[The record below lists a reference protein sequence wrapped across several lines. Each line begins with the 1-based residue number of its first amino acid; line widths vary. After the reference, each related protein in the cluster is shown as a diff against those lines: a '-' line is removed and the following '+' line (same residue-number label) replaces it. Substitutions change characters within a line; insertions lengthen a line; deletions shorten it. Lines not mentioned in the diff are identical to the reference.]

1 MSDAIYEFHDSSKT
15 FLSQASLQ
23 QILYLPYCSTAMVT
37 MDTIQPV
44 LNSMAE
50 DATSS
55 SELNQVEGVTE
66 IESLCMNCH
75 DNVSS
80 SSPPHHPKL
89 TKLQGV
95 TRIAITHIPFFKQV
109 LLESFSCDHCG
120 FKNTSVK
127 SAGEIQ
133 EKGTKYTF
141 RVEDENDFQRQI
153 VKGESS
159 VFRIEDIDLE
169 APRGPGQLTNLESIF
184 SKILIDLES
193 DQPVRKKEN
202 PVLHDALDA
211 IIQKLTKMLDGRAF
225 PITVS
230 LDDPSGN
237 SFIEPSPDDKNSKYV
252 RTDFPRTHEQ
262 NVSLGI
268 AVDEDEDKGA
278 NDKVN
283 GEAEEGDDALDG
295 VDIVDGQI
303 YEIPAEC
310 PACAKACTV
319 NMKKVQVPHFK
330 EVIIMATVCEHC
342 GYRTNDVKTGGEIPE
357 KGQRITLWVE
367 RVEDLSR
374 DILKSETCALKSPE
388 LGLEVQPGT
397 LGGRFTTVEGLLTQ
411 IRDQL
416 YGQIFDI
423 GEERVEGLTGGDS
436 MTATT
441 KEKWNSFF
449 GKLNNAIRCEMRF
462 SITLEDPLAS
472 SYVGP
477 CGKDVEEDPQIT
489 KQDYERTA
497 EEMEDLGLNDM
508 KTENYEADG
517 GNDNQ
522 KTVSE
527 I

>member
-1 MSDAIYEFHDSSKT
+1 MTANIH
-15 FLSQASLQ
+15 
-23 QILYLPYCSTAMVT
+23 PVPNST
-37 MDTIQPV
+37 
-44 LNSMAE
+44 AE
-50 DATSS
+50 DAISS
-55 SELNQVEGVTE
+55 SGLNQVEGVTE

-80 SSPPHHPKL
+80 SSPLYYPKL
-89 TKLQGV
+89 IKFQGV
-95 TRIAITHIPFFKQV
+95 TRIAIIHIPFFKQV

-141 RVEDENDFQRQI
+141 RIENENDFQRQI
-153 VKGESS
+153 VRGESS

-193 DQPVRKKEN
+193 DQPGRKTEN
-202 PVLHDALDA
+202 PTLHNALDA
-211 IIQKLTKMLDGRAF
+211 IIQKLIKMLSGCAF

-252 RTDFPRTHEQ
+252 RTDFSRTHEQ
-262 NVSLGI
+262 NVALGI
-268 AVDEDEDKGA
+268 AVDEDEDKDTE
-278 NDKVN
+278 DKAN
-283 GEAEEGDDALDG
+283 GEAEEGADTMDG

-310 PACAKACTV
+310 PACGKACTV
-319 NMKKVQVPHFK
+319 NMKKVHVPHFK

-357 KGQRITLWVE
+357 KGQRITLRIE

-374 DILKSETCALKSPE
+374 DILKSETCSLKSPE
-388 LGLEVQPGT
+388 LDLEVQPGT

-411 IRDQL
+411 VRDQL

-423 GEERVEGLTGGDS
+423 EEAGVEGLAGGDS
-436 MTATT
+436 MAATT
-441 KEKWNSFF
+441 KERWNSFF
-449 GKLNNAIRCEMRF
+449 ERLNSAIRCEMRF
-462 SITLEDPLAS
+462 SIILEDPLAS

-477 CGKDVEEDPQIT
+477 CGKEIEEDTQIT

-508 KTENYEADG
+508 KTETYEADD
-517 GNDNQ
+517 GNENPT
-522 KTVSE
+522 TVSE

>member
-1 MSDAIYEFHDSSKT
+1 MSDAICVFRDSPKN
-15 FLSQASLQ
+15 FLSQAGLQ
-23 QILYLPYCSTAMVT
+23 QILYQPYCSTAMMT
-37 MDTIQPV
+37 TDIHPV
-44 LNSMAE
+44 PNSMAE
-50 DATSS
+50 DAISS
-55 SELNQVEGVTE
+55 SGLNQVEGVTE

-75 DNVSS
+75 DNVSP
-80 SSPPHHPKL
+80 SSPLYLPKL
-89 TKLQGV
+89 TKCQGV
-95 TRIAITHIPFFKQV
+95 TRIAIIHIPFFKQV

-141 RVEDENDFQRQI
+141 RIEDENDFQRQI

-184 SKILIDLES
+184 SKIQIDLES
-193 DQPVRKKEN
+193 DQPGRKKEN
-202 PVLHDALDA
+202 PALHDALDA
-211 IIQKLTKMLDGRAF
+211 IIQKLVKMLNGCAF

-262 NVSLGI
+262 NVALGI
-268 AVDEDEDKGA
+268 AVDEDKDKDA
-278 NDKVN
+278 DVEVN
-283 GEAEEGDDALDG
+283 GEAEEGADALDG
-295 VDIVDGQI
+295 VDIVDGEI

-310 PACAKACTV
+310 PACGKACTV

-357 KGQRITLWVE
+357 KGQRITLRVE

-388 LGLEVQPGT
+388 LDLEVQPGT

-411 IRDQL
+411 VRDQL

-423 GEERVEGLTGGDS
+423 EEEGVEGLAGGDS
-436 MTATT
+436 MAATT

-449 GKLNNAIRCEMRF
+449 GKLNSAIRCEMRF
-462 SITLEDPLAS
+462 SIILEDPLAS

-477 CGKDVEEDPQIT
+477 CGKDIEEDPQIT

-497 EEMEDLGLNDM
+497 EEMDDLGLNDM

-517 GNDNQ
+517 SNENP
-522 KTVSE
+522 KTVLES
-527 I
+527 

>member
-1 MSDAIYEFHDSSKT
+1 LHELSRQRRFEFST
-15 FLSQASLQ
+15 VPSQAYQ
-23 QILYLPYCSTAMVT
+23 F
-37 MDTIQPV
+37 
-44 LNSMAE
+44 
-50 DATSS
+50 
-55 SELNQVEGVTE
+55 
-66 IESLCMNCH
+66 
-75 DNVSS
+75 
-80 SSPPHHPKL
+80 
-89 TKLQGV
+89 QGV
-95 TRIAITHIPFFKQV
+95 TRIAIIHIPFFKQV

-141 RVEDENDFQRQI
+141 RIENEDDFQRQI
-153 VKGESS
+153 VRGESS

-193 DQPVRKKEN
+193 GQPGRKKEN
-202 PVLHDALDA
+202 PALHDALDA
-211 IIQKLTKMLDGRAF
+211 IVQKLINMLNGRAF

-237 SFIEPSPDDKNSKYV
+237 SFIEPSPDDQNSKYA

-262 NVSLGI
+262 NVALGMAI
-268 AVDEDEDKGA
+268 DEDEDKDVDNEA
-278 NDKVN
+278 N
-283 GEAEEGDDALDG
+283 GEAEEDANTMDG

-357 KGQRITLWVE
+357 KGQRITLRVE

-388 LGLEVQPGT
+388 LGLEVHPGS

-411 IRDQL
+411 VRDQL
-416 YGQIFDI
+416 YGQMFDI
-423 GEERVEGLTGGDS
+423 DEEGVEGLAGGDS
-436 MTATT
+436 MAATT

-449 GKLNNAIRCEMRF
+449 GKLNSAIRCEMRF
-462 SITLEDPLAS
+462 SIILEDPLAS
-472 SYVGP
+472 SYVGS
-477 CGKDVEEDPQIT
+477 CGKDIEEDPQIT

-497 EEMEDLGLNDM
+497 EEKEDLGLNDM
-508 KTENYEADG
+508 KTENYEADDG
-517 GNDNQ
+517 
-522 KTVSE
+522 TE
-527 I
+527 T